1 MPDTLLA
8 NVPDD
13 VRQRAARIRLACF
26 DVDGVLTDGRLT
38 FDAEGRESKSFNSQ
52 DGFGLKLLGEFGIE
66 VALITARN
74 SPIVA
79 RRAAELGLA
88 HTHQGEHDKLARLQA
103 LMAERGLARDQVA
116 FTGDDAPDL
125 SCMLRSGL
133 AVAVANAHPW
143 ILGIA
148 HWRTRLPGGHG
159 AAREVCDLLLA
170 AQGHEAAAYARY
182 AGA

>member
-1 MPDTLLA
+1 MPDTLLDH
-8 NVPDD
+8 VPED

-38 FDAEGRESKSFNSQ
+38 FDDTGRESKSFDSQ
-52 DGFGLKLLGEFGIE
+52 DGLGLKQLASFGIE
-66 VALITARN
+66 VALITARS

-79 RRAAELGLA
+79 RRGVELGLA
-88 HTHQGEHDKLARLQA
+88 HVYQGETDKLARVDA
-103 LMAERGLARDQVA
+103 LRATYGLGYDQVA
-116 FTGDDAPDL
+116 FTGDDVPEL
-125 SCMLRSGL
+125 SCMRKVGL

-143 ILGIA
+143 ILALA

-170 AQGHEAAAYARY
+170 AQGHAAAFHARF
-182 AGA
+182 AGV